1 MPSSLEAI
9 PGQPARRPELFPY
22 VRDYL
27 IRRGLIRP
35 AQPPRPAVQQRAEC
49 LETGRFGGEAENRS
63 TPGVFHLIELRQAQG
78 QRQPAANVTVR
89 IGEGYSRLMRCK
101 SHRSSRAPLWGVI
114 KGAPGATARVVPHRG
129 PWTAAPR
136 CAGHGCP
143 SVTGR
148 SLDALQGPCRTF
160 GGSPKVVPTGKK
172 GGKEASRATRVP
184 LALLPL
190 AAPRSPGGYRPQPG
204 ARSARPRLIQS
215 QQGVA
220 S

>member
-1 MPSSLEAI
+1 MPSSLETI

-27 IRRGLIRP
+27 IRRGLIKP
-35 AQPPRPAVQQRAEC
+35 AQPPRPAVKRRAEC
-49 LETGRFGGEAENRS
+49 LEARRFGGDAESRS
-63 TPGVFHLIELRQAQG
+63 TPGASHLIELRQAQG
-78 QRQPAANVTVR
+78 QRQPAANVTAR
-89 IGEGYSRLMRCK
+89 IGAGCRGLLPGK
-101 SHRSSRAPLWGVI
+101 SHRSSRAPLWGDLE
-114 KGAPGATARVVPHRG
+114 GAPGAPARVVPHRG

-160 GGSPKVVPTGKK
+160 GGSPRVAPTGKK
-172 GGKEASRATRVP
+172 GGGDAWRATRVP

-190 AAPRSPGGYRPQPG
+190 AALRSPGGYRPQPG

-215 QQGVA
+215 HGG
-220 S
+220 